1 MNKEE
6 LLELL
11 NVLNFPKDDY
21 YILSSGCL
29 LLYGLRE
36 KANDLD
42 LCISKR
48 LFDELKEKYNISD
61 KDKNQCG
68 FYKILDNVEVVVN
81 NKEILDREF
90 KDGYPVEK
98 LETILKFKESRNL
111 EKDKN
116 DIKKIKEYL
125 ASNINVRKVK
135 YEDIESVVDINIK
148 DWKMAYKG
156 IIDQL
161 TLDNLDRNA
170 KIEKWRKHYN
180 IGNVIVAQ
188 KEEKILGFCRYSQE
202 TETAECDCEIIA
214 LYVDYE
220 NHEHGVGRKLMEYAM
235 NDLREKGK
243 RNMIIWCLE
252 KNIEARKFYEKMGGI
267 QIKENN
273 IFSID
278 DREYVEVG
286 YKYEF

>member
-125 ASNINVRKVK
+125 ASNINIRKMK
-135 YEDIESVVDINIK
+135 N
-148 DWKMAYKG
+148 
-156 IIDQL
+156 
-161 TLDNLDRNA
+161 
-170 KIEKWRKHYN
+170 
-180 IGNVIVAQ
+180 
-188 KEEKILGFCRYSQE
+188 
-202 TETAECDCEIIA
+202 EI
-214 LYVDYE
+214 
-220 NHEHGVGRKLMEYAM
+220 
-235 NDLREKGK
+235 
-243 RNMIIWCLE
+243 
-252 KNIEARKFYEKMGGI
+252 
-267 QIKENN
+267 
-273 IFSID
+273 
-278 DREYVEVG
+278 
-286 YKYEF
+286 